1 MTKILVPIDFSENSL
16 NALEF
21 GIQIANKLNAELK
34 ILHVKT
40 KKIAYR
46 YSKTESELIL
56 SDNVA
61 EWLHEIVEKNKEKYT
76 VPGGRFDYKVREGN
90 IIKEVTN
97 QAKYDD
103 TTLIV
108 IGTHGASGFEDKW
121 IGSNA
126 YRLVHSATVPVLTIR
141 PERKW
146 RSINNIVLPIS
157 INRSSR
163 QKVPAVVGLAKL
175 FNAKIYVVGIKEPGY
190 SLLRSRVSGFVKQTV
205 RFINKNTE
213 LRVESIVLSG
223 KSKAELL
230 LEYID
235 KVDADVIAT
244 NILQTAN
251 PFENLIK
258 PFANQLINE
267 SRCPVLAVP
276 TKESLYLQSKY

>member
-1 MTKILVPIDFSENSL
+1 MTKILVPIDFSDNSL

-21 GIQIANKLNAELK
+21 GIQIANRLKAELK

-40 KKIAYR
+40 KKIEYR
-46 YSKTESELIL
+46 YSKKETELML

-61 EWLHEIVEKNKEKYT
+61 EWLHEIVEKNKEKYL
-76 VPGGRFDYKVREGN
+76 VPGGKFDYKVREGN
-90 IIKEVTN
+90 VIKEVTN

-126 YRLVHSATVPVLTIR
+126 YRLVHNATVPVLTVR

-146 RSINNIVLPIS
+146 RSISKIVLPIS
-157 INRSSR
+157 FSKPSR
-163 QKVPAVVGLAKL
+163 QKVPAVVGMAKL
-175 FNAKIYVVGIKEPGY
+175 FNAKIFVVGLKEPGY
-190 SLLRSRVSGFVKQTV
+190 NILRSRVSSFVKQTV
-205 RFINKNTE
+205 RFINKNTD
-213 LRVESIVLSG
+213 LSVESRILSG
-223 KSKAELL
+223 KSKSELL
-230 LEYID
+230 LDYISE
-235 KVDADVIAT
+235 VDADVIAT
-244 NILQTAN
+244 NILHTSN
-251 PFENLIK
+251 PLENLIK

-267 SRCPVLAVP
+267 SDCPVLAVP